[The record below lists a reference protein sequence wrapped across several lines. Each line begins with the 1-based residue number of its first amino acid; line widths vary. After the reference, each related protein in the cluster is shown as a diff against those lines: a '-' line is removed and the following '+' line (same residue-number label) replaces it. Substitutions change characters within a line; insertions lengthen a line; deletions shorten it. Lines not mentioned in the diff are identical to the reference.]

1 MERRDID
8 HGADMLVAYSKP
20 RACAK
25 PLTAL
30 AVGVGVVL
38 AVSLAPGSA
47 RAQSAEC
54 QGMMKLLQDRVSL
67 LQQWQTMQKKKQVSP
82 AGACNLFTQL
92 SSKVSAAI
100 VEVEKNGTW
109 CHVPEQVLPG
119 LKDEQ
124 PKVSKARGEACKAV
138 AMQKKMQAQQQQR
151 AQQQRSNQ
159 GPLGG
164 GDSVVGGPIKM
175 PQGAL

>member
-1 MERRDID
+1 
-8 HGADMLVAYSKP
+8 MLVAYSKP

-25 PLTAL
+25 PLAAI
-30 AVGVGVVL
+30 AVGIGVVL

-54 QGMMKLLQDRVSL
+54 QGMIKLLQDRVNL
-67 LQQWQTMQKKKQVSP
+67 LQQWQTMQKKKQVSA

-92 SSKVSAAI
+92 SGKVSAAI

-109 CHVPEQVLPG
+109 CHVPDQVLPG

-124 PKVSKARGEACKAV
+124 PKVNKARGDACKAV
-138 AMQKKMQAQQQQR
+138 QMQKKMEAQR
-151 AQQQRSNQ
+151 AQQQRSAP

-164 GDSVVGGPIKM
+164 GDSVVGGPVKM